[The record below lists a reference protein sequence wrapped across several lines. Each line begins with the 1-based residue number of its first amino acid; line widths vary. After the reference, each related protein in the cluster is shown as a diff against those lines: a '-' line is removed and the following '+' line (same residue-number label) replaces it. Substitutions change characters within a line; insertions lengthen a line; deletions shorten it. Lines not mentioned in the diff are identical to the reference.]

1 MFRVLCST
9 TAILLLMGAWAQA
22 QGQRGDATIGTVVSP
37 TTVGGVNYLLGG
49 AADLVLDEARGR
61 LYLVNTTQRRV
72 EVYSTSQR
80 RFLAAVTTDATP
92 MSAAMGSDGNTL
104 YVTCFDGSSLN
115 IVDISQNQPV
125 VRRSVSL
132 PAKPEGVAVGRTIEG
147 LDRVLLTTIGTGTNN
162 TSNTLLV
169 FDPYAEE
176 GDTAQIRNVLVSPP
190 PPASPLL
197 PPPSGK
203 VAFAARTNL
212 IATVDRSMI
221 FGFLATNATARALF
235 VYGVD
240 SGTVLRSR
248 TVNESST
255 VLAVAPDG
263 KKFMAGLRLFDAET
277 LQVIAQQSSSN
288 LPHALPAGANFN
300 VQQSQGGSVFSP
312 DGTILYSA
320 FNFAPVQTPPA
331 RANVSQFYL
340 NDPDNMLTGLAL
352 KLPENLSG
360 NMVISSDGGTVYG
373 LSDSGFMIIPVN
385 RIPENPLAMAERM
398 TVLLGNDQCGVTSPI
413 RSVGLSLQN
422 PGTGRIT
429 ATAAAVVTTPTTSV
443 APAVRV
449 EPDGQGARLVFTYS
463 NANARALGTV
473 LPNDFTVTAQEAV
486 NIPAQIRVYQNMR
499 DSDARGDIVPV
510 DVGPVAADGLVD
522 MAVDNA
528 RQRLYIAN
536 AGLNRIE
543 VFDMQ
548 AKAFLPPIKV
558 GQRPRSVAI
567 APGGGY
573 LWVANSGGESI
584 YLVDLDSF
592 EVVRKIKFPALPFNS
607 TAGILTPAVIAATER
622 GLQIIMSNGTLW
634 KVQDDEAIPRPLSPI
649 IGSTTVPAPFTM
661 AATPNGEFLILL
673 TGNGMAYLYDSLSD
687 EFVMGRQVFGAPI
700 IGAYGPVTAGP
711 GGSYFVV
718 NGTVLNQSLS
728 VVSSV
733 ASVAVP
739 GGRPGQTVAQPIAA
753 VWSVSNNMYARFV
766 PPLTAP
772 NALPT
777 TSAYVELVN
786 PMTGQTQGQ
795 TYPALES
802 MTAPVVAT
810 NRVNLGGRLMAV
822 DARNTTAYVL
832 TTSGLSVVPLSPSTA
847 DRPVISTNGVVS
859 LGSQTT
865 ALGQAGLVTIYGRNL
880 GSAASIGSGAFASS
894 LGGVCVTFTTNTG
907 SVVMPL
913 SMTSPTQIN
922 GQIPP
927 ELTPGRYPL
936 VVRNFESKIVSPAYN
951 LTFTKYAPAVLF
963 DSAASRPAI
972 YHLDGSPVTPD
983 SPARRDERVQ
993 IFATGLGL
1001 IKNMRLTAGQPAPA
1015 TPVGNTDALQVF
1027 FDNPTIKESAM
1038 DVEESIVV
1046 PGLVGVYRIQ
1056 VYVPWYRRRGTAL
1069 PVTIKIGGVSSP
1081 LTGPAV
1087 PTVAVD

>member
-1 MFRVLCST
+1 MPRVLVFLT
-9 TAILLLMGAWAQA
+9 VVLILLGWPAI
-22 QGQRGDATIGTVVSP
+22 GQRTDATIGTVVSP
-37 TTVGGVNYLLGG
+37 TTSGGINYLLGG

-61 LYLVNTTQRRV
+61 LYLVNTGQRRV

-80 RFLAAVTTDATP
+80 RFLAAVSTDATP
-92 MSAAMGSDGNTL
+92 MSAAMSSDGTTL

-115 IVDISQNQPV
+115 VIDITGNQPV

-132 PAKPEGVAVGRTIEG
+132 PAKPEGVAVGRTSDG
-147 LDRVLLTTIGTGTNN
+147 LDRVLLTTIGTGQNN
-162 TSNTLLV
+162 TANVLLV
-169 FDPYAEE
+169 FDPGAE
-176 GDTAQIRNVLVSPP
+176 GDTSSIQNVLVTPP

-212 IATVDRSMI
+212 TATQDRAMI
-221 FGFLATNATARALF
+221 FGFLATGTTTRALF
-235 VYGVD
+235 VYSVE

-288 LPHALPAGANFN
+288 LPHALPSGANFN
-300 VQQSQGGSVFSP
+300 VQQNQGGSVFSP
-312 DGTILYSA
+312 DGSILYSA

-331 RANVSQFYL
+331 KANVSQFYL

-360 NMVISSDGGTVYG
+360 TMVISSDGTTVYA
-373 LSDSGFMIIPVN
+373 LSDSGFTIIPVN
-385 RIPENPLAMAERM
+385 RVREFPLAVAERR

-413 RSVGLSLQN
+413 RSVALGLQN
-422 PGTGRIT
+422 PGTGRFT
-429 ATAAAVVTTPTTSV
+429 ASAAAVATTSTTSA

-449 EPDGQGARLVFTYS
+449 EQDGQGARLVFTYAQ
-463 NANARALGTV
+463 ANARSPGTV
-473 LPNDFTVTAQEAV
+473 TPNDFTVTAQEAV

-510 DVGPVAADGLVD
+510 DVGPVSTDGLVD
-522 MAVDNA
+522 VAVDNA

-543 VFDMQ
+543 VFDLR
-548 AKAFLPPIKV
+548 AKAFMTPIKV
-558 GQRPRSVAI
+558 GQRPRSVSI
-567 APGGGY
+567 APGGLY
-573 LWVANSGGESI
+573 LWVANAGGESI
-584 YLVDLDSF
+584 VLVDLDTQ
-592 EVVRKIKFPALPFNS
+592 EIVRKIKFPALPFNA
-607 TAGILTPAVIAATER
+607 TAGILTPSVIAATER

-634 KVQDDEAIPRPLSPI
+634 KVQDDEAIPRPQSAI
-649 IGSTTVPAPFTM
+649 IGSTTVTAPFTM

-673 TGNGMAYLYDSLSD
+673 TGNGMAYLYDALSD
-687 EFVMGRQVFGAPI
+687 DFVVGRQVFATPI
-700 IGAYGPVTAGP
+700 VGAYGPVTAGP

-718 NGTVLNQSLS
+718 NGTVLNQSLTP
-728 VVSSV
+728 VSSV

-753 VWSVSNNMYARFV
+753 VTAISNSLYARFV
-766 PPLTAP
+766 PPLTAA

-777 TSAYVELVN
+777 TTAYVELVN
-786 PMTGQTQGQ
+786 PATGQVQG
-795 TYPALES
+795 TTFPALES

-810 NRVNLGGRLMAV
+810 TRVNIDGRLMAV
-822 DARNTTAYVL
+822 DTQNATAYVV
-832 TTSGLSVVPLSPSTA
+832 TTSGLSVVPLQAPSTA
-847 DRPVISTNGVVS
+847 DRPVISTNGIVS
-859 LGSQTT
+859 LGSQAT
-865 ALGQAGLVTIYGRNL
+865 AVAQAGLISIYGRNL
-880 GSAASIGSGAFASS
+880 GSQASIDSGAFVST
-894 LGGVCVTFTTNTG
+894 LGGVCVTLTTSTG
-907 SVVMPL
+907 SVLMPL

-927 ELTPGRYPL
+927 ELTPGRYPV
-936 VVRNFESKIVSPAYN
+936 VVRNYETKTVSTAYN
-951 LTFTKYAPAVLF
+951 LTFTKYAPAVLY
-963 DSAASRPAI
+963 DAAAKLPAI
-972 YHLDGSPVTPD
+972 YHLDGSHVTPA
-983 SPARRDERVQ
+983 SAAKRDERIL

-1001 IKNMRLTAGQPAPA
+1001 TKTPRLVAGQPAPA
-1015 TPVGNTDALQVF
+1015 TPVGNTDAVQVF
-1027 FDNPTIKESAM
+1027 FDNPAIKESEM
-1038 DVEESIVV
+1038 DVEESVVV

-1056 VYVPWYRRRGTAL
+1056 VYVPWYRRRGAAL
-1069 PVTIKIGGVSSP
+1069 LVTLKIGGVSSP
-1081 LTGPAV
+1081 SSGPAV
-1087 PTVAVD
+1087 PTVAVE